1 MASVSTHGNQ
11 DKGPHLPPPSK
22 QEATGSQGHQA
33 GKGSEEHCRQ
43 DEPHGRK
50 LGSLL
55 FCPKSKLHIHR
66 GEISKIIRE
75 CQEESFWKR
84 ALPFSLV
91 SMLATQGLVHHG
103 YLASNPR
110 FGSLPKVALAGIL
123 GFALGKASYIRV
135 CQSKFHSVED
145 QLRGAGFGPGHNRVA
160 FKHWNTCSSQF
171 LQPLEWVS
179 SPVTSWSWDTFGTC
193 CPFLHQDPRH
203 GLTGS
208 EKTAIMEFS
217 FQARAR
223 TRVTLPCMTLR
234 AHIQAPPLT
243 ESALCL
249 HFSSVKWK
257 HFRLS

>member
-1 MASVSTHGNQ
+1 MASVSTHGSQ

-22 QEATGSQGHQA
+22 Q
-33 GKGSEEHCRQ
+33 
-43 DEPHGRK
+43 
-50 LGSLL
+50 SLL

-145 QLRGAGFGPGHNRVA
+145 QLRGAGFGPGHNRTLLGWRV
-160 FKHWNTCSSQF
+160 
-171 LQPLEWVS
+171 L
-179 SPVTSWSWDTFGTC
+179 
-193 CPFLHQDPRH
+193 R
-203 GLTGS
+203 
-208 EKTAIMEFS
+208 FS
-217 FQARAR
+217 FE
-223 TRVTLPCMTLR
+223 V
-234 AHIQAPPLT
+234 
-243 ESALCL
+243 SATGLW
-249 HFSSVKWK
+249 S
-257 HFRLS
+257 

>member
-1 MASVSTHGNQ
+1 MASVSTHGSQ

-22 QEATGSQGHQA
+22 Q
-33 GKGSEEHCRQ
+33 
-43 DEPHGRK
+43 
-50 LGSLL
+50 SLL

-179 SPVTSWSWDTFGTC
+179 SPVTSWSWDTFERQHMSRG
-193 CPFLHQDPRH
+193 
-203 GLTGS
+203 GA
-208 EKTAIMEFS
+208 E
-217 FQARAR
+217 
-223 TRVTLPCMTLR
+223 RV
-234 AHIQAPPLT
+234 
-243 ESALCL
+243 
-249 HFSSVKWK
+249 
-257 HFRLS
+257 

>member
-22 QEATGSQGHQA
+22 QEATGSQGYQA
-33 GKGSEEHCRQ
+33 GKGSEEHCGQ

-145 QLRGAGFGPGHNRVA
+145 QLRGAGFGPGHNRHCLLTCEECKI
-160 FKHWNTCSSQF
+160 KHGLHEKGSSQ
-171 LQPLEWVS
+171 P
-179 SPVTSWSWDTFGTC
+179 
-193 CPFLHQDPRH
+193 
-203 GLTGS
+203 
-208 EKTAIMEFS
+208 
-217 FQARAR
+217 
-223 TRVTLPCMTLR
+223 
-234 AHIQAPPLT
+234 
-243 ESALCL
+243 SA
-249 HFSSVKWK
+249 S
-257 HFRLS
+257 